1 MRIYLFAFAVL
12 LSMVTAN
19 AQEQERKLVDRLLK
33 PDTTLKNPQQT
44 KSFSFSQRQT
54 ASTHSSATRSFYIA
68 EKNLSR
74 NFVADRQF
82 ATTSYSSRNFE
93 AKAVTP
99 TKARESSTFSTR
111 AARISAASNPSKNLS
126 TRDFAGSHA
135 FMARGKSQKSL
146 DAQHHPL
153 TIEEVRE
160 LLNKN
165 K

>member
-1 MRIYLFAFAVL
+1 M
-12 LSMVTAN
+12 MTAS

-33 PDTTLKNPQQT
+33 PDTTLQNPEQT
-44 KSFSFSQRQT
+44 KSFHQPH
-54 ASTHSSATRSFYIA
+54 AVATHSGATRSFYIA

-74 NFVADRQF
+74 NFVADRRL
-82 ATTSYSSRNFE
+82 ATTTYSSRNFE
-93 AKAVTP
+93 SKAVTP
-99 TKARESSTFSTR
+99 MKARETSSFSTR
-111 AARISAASNPSKNLS
+111 AARDVFAASNPSKDFS

-135 FMARGKSQKSL
+135 FLARGKSQKSL
-146 DAQHHPL
+146 DAHHHPL